1 MFSAKTNNH
10 IDFDTV
16 ISARTEI
23 RGDVTVKGAIQIDGV
38 LKGNLIAEPGS
49 KASVRISDKG
59 RVKGGLQPQMSSSM
73 VRYMVISMPTTTLN

>member
-23 RGDVTVKGAIQIDGV
+23 RGDVTVKGAIQIV
-38 LKGNLIAEPGS
+38 FHPMLI
-49 KASVRISDKG
+49 
-59 RVKGGLQPQMSSSM
+59 
-73 VRYMVISMPTTTLN
+73 

>member
-23 RGDVTVKGAIQIDGV
+23 RGDSAM
-38 LKGNLIAEPGS
+38 
-49 KASVRISDKG
+49 ASAGHS
-59 RVKGGLQPQMSSSM
+59 
-73 VRYMVISMPTTTLN
+73 